1 MAALFSFSCSS
12 YRQPASIQIRG
23 RDTMIDM
30 KTAQPDPARLARWLP
45 LILATALA
53 AGCATG
59 SPGQSGQPPAA
70 TTPDAGSATT
80 ASGAGDTAEFESRAT
95 ATALPAQPDPAAAR
109 ISRNG
114 TAEGQAFDPWEPFN
128 RRVHDFNL
136 QVDRYIARPLAVAY
150 SAVTPQPV
158 RKGVGNF
165 FSNLYQPVTAVHL
178 MLQGRPVQSGS
189 ALLRFTMNA
198 TLGLGGF
205 LDPATEAGLRQYSGD
220 FGQTLGKWGWTDSR
234 YLVLPLIGSSTLRDT
249 FGRVGDAPL
258 NPIRQVNP
266 ERDRFLIQGLGLV
279 DLRAMLL
286 DLGELEA
293 DAGDSYTL
301 FRDTYL
307 QRRRFLITSDEEQL
321 PDYLLDDDF
330 DDIDF
335 E

>member
-1 MAALFSFSCSS
+1 MIEMHIVRSRLE
-12 YRQPASIQIRG
+12 G
-23 RDTMIDM
+23 R
-30 KTAQPDPARLARWLP
+30 ARWLP
-45 LILATALA
+45 ILLATALA
-53 AGCATG
+53 VGCASNGSRPAEPAPATAPAPVETPVADAETG
-59 SPGQSGQPPAA
+59 DAAELESRTATEALPVEPGLPPAA
-70 TTPDAGSATT
+70 NG
-80 ASGAGDTAEFESRAT
+80 
-95 ATALPAQPDPAAAR
+95 
-109 ISRNG
+109 RNG
-114 TAEGQAFDPWEPFN
+114 TGAGQVFDPWEPFN
-128 RRVHDFNL
+128 RRVHGFNL
-136 QVDRYIARPLAVAY
+136 QVDRFIARPLATAY
-150 SAVTPQPV
+150 RAVTPQPI

-178 MLQGRPVQSGS
+178 MLQGRPLQSGS

-220 FGQTLGKWGWTDSR
+220 FGQTLGKWGWTESR
-234 YLVLPLIGSSTLRDT
+234 YLVLPLIGSSTLRDG

-266 ERDRFLIQGLGLV
+266 ERDRYLIQGIGLV

-307 QRRRFLITSDEEQL
+307 QRRRFMITSDEDQL

-335 E
+335 D

>member
-1 MAALFSFSCSS
+1 MSDIKTV
-12 YRQPASIQIRG
+12 RPDRG
-23 RDTMIDM
+23 H
-30 KTAQPDPARLARWLP
+30 LARWLP
-45 LILATALA
+45 ILLATVLV

-59 SPGQSGQPPAA
+59 GSRSAEQAPAETSAA
-70 TTPDAGSATT
+70 TGADATGSPADDV
-80 ASGAGDTAEFESRAT
+80 AQLESRA
-95 ATALPAQPDPAAAR
+95 ATEALPAQADRA
-109 ISRNG
+109 SGTSGRNG
-114 TAEGQAFDPWEPFN
+114 TGEGRVFDPWEPFN
-128 RRVHDFNL
+128 RQVHEFNL
-136 QVDRYIARPLAVAY
+136 QVDRFIARPLATAY
-150 SAVTPQPV
+150 RAVTPQPV
-158 RKGVGNF
+158 RTGVGNF

-178 MLQGRPVQSGS
+178 LLQGRPVQSGS

-266 ERDRFLIQGLGLV
+266 ERDRYLIQGIGLV

-307 QRRRFLITSDEEQL
+307 QRRRFLITSDEDQL